1 MVARTKKSHTT
12 RVAAKPPVTAA
23 ETEAE
28 VVAAIPAAMEAP
40 ESAAEAE
47 QPVVAAVEADTQAPH
62 SETVIIQAEVTL
74 PTLETIAKDMLADTA
89 IAKIDSQMRDAAESA
104 IAEGRKSFETAKIK
118 AQGLTSAVEASA
130 ETLSKGITDLNAKSI
145 LALKANVETGFEHI
159 KAVIG
164 AKTMLDAWKLHTD
177 LSAKH
182 LAMLNEQARD
192 LAAAASKFA
201 SESVQPLKTSIE
213 QVFARS

>member
-23 ETEAE
+23 EIEAE
-28 VVAAIPAAMEAP
+28 VVAATPAAMEAP

-47 QPVVAAVEADTQAPH
+47 PVVAAVEADTQAPH

-89 IAKIDSQMRDAAESA
+89 IAKIDTQMRDAAESA

-145 LALKANVETGFEHI
+145 LALKANVETSFEHI

-164 AKTMLDAWKLHTD
+164 AKTMLDAWKLHTV

-201 SESVQPLKTSIE
+201 SESVQPLRTSIE

>member
-23 ETEAE
+23 AEEAAAE

-40 ESAAEAE
+40 ELTA
-47 QPVVAAVEADTQAPH
+47 PVVAVAEAHTEAPH
-62 SETVIIQAEVTL
+62 VETEVIQTEVTF
-74 PTLETIAKDMLADTA
+74 PTLETIAKEMLTDTPV
-89 IAKIDSQMRDAAESA
+89 AKIDSQMRDTAESA

-145 LALKANVETGFEHI
+145 SAFKANVDTGFEHI
-159 KAVIG
+159 KAVVG

-177 LSAKH
+177 LSARH
-182 LAMLNEQARD
+182 LALLNEQARD
-192 LAAAASKFA
+192 MVAAASKFA
-201 SESVQPLKTSIE
+201 SESVQPIKTSIE

>member
-47 QPVVAAVEADTQAPH
+47 PVVAAVEAHREAPRT
-62 SETVIIQAEVTL
+62 ETVVIQAEVTL

-192 LAAAASKFA
+192 LAAAASKFT

>member
-47 QPVVAAVEADTQAPH
+47 PVVAAVEAHREAPRT
-62 SETVIIQAEVTL
+62 ETVVIQAEVTL

-118 AQGLTSAVEASA
+118 AQGLTSALEASA

-192 LAAAASKFA
+192 LAAAASKFT

>member
-12 RVAAKPPVTAA
+12 RVAAKPPVTSA

-47 QPVVAAVEADTQAPH
+47 PVVAAVEAHREAPRT
-62 SETVIIQAEVTL
+62 ETVVIQAEVTL

-192 LAAAASKFA
+192 LAAAASKFT